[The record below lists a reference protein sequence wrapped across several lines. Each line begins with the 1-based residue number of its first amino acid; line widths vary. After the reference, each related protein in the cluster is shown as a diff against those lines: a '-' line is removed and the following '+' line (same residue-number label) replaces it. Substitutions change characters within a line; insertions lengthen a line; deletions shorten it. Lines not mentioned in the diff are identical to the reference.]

1 MALIGKKWW
10 YLIQT
15 DVMLKTATSWSKY
28 THAEVQRGVQNAFDF
43 VLADNLV
50 EADVSKIFTVT
61 EAYRPNDASKPS
73 TNDDFYSSG
82 VEGDVVAA
90 VNDHREELDF
100 VSNATAPLFYHVET
114 WCSSWTCQQ
123 SVHKMWS
130 NIAIHPR
137 VAVEPLHEQG
147 IRAVDDVVVVATA
160 TSVTAVPPPIP
171 PPLSPTRIVYIIIG
185 VIIFVVTSYFI
196 IKGGIHLWEQKRII
210 HRWFRSRWENL
221 ASPCQL
227 FFYEVNRAWR
237 GGFSLASARDE
248 DSVDRS
254 HDFDQLSV
262 HYNKQNLSW
271 QRNYIEDFDNEESQH
286 LRPASR
292 DDEHS
297 APTSPVIRTNV
308 KEVSSNHSGAEVA
321 MVSLASP
328 LSSNGSSP
336 LHRSALPPV
345 LSPPSM
351 RNVSAQAYL

>member
-15 DVMLKTATSWSKY
+15 DIMLKTTTSWSKY

-61 EAYRPNDASKPS
+61 EVYRPNDASKPS

-90 VNDHREELDF
+90 VSDAEVD
-100 VSNATAPLFYHVET
+100 VQSTPNATSPLFFHVQT

-123 SVHKMWS
+123 SVHKTWT
-130 NIAIHPR
+130 NIVIHPR
-137 VAVEPLHEQG
+137 AAVEPLHEQG
-147 IRAVDDVVVVATA
+147 IRAVDDVDVVSSA
-160 TSVTAVPPPIP
+160 TSVTTVAPPIP

-185 VIIFVVTSYFI
+185 VIIFVVTMYFM
-196 IKGGIHLWEQKRII
+196 IKGGIHVWEQKRII

-271 QRNYIEDFDNEESQH
+271 QRNYIEDYDTEESQH
-286 LRPASR
+286 LRPGSR
-292 DDEHS
+292 DDDHS

-308 KEVSSNHSGAEVA
+308 KEVSPHSSGAEVA
-321 MVSLASP
+321 MVNLPPSH
-328 LSSNGSSP
+328 NGSNP
-336 LHRSALPPV
+336 LHRST
-345 LSPPSM
+345 LSTIPSPSSM
-351 RNVSAQAYL
+351 RNVSSQAYL